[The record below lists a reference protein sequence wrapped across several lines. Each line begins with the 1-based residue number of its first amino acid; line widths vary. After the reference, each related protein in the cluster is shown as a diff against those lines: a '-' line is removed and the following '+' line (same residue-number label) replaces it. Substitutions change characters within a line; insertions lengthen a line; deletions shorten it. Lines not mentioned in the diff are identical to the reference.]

1 MGIWNGIFTLA
12 IAAACTVATSA
23 VVLYTSRYL
32 IADHHKTVLRNQFKQ
47 QARRIK
53 QSLKAIDQEY
63 QAIIA
68 LLEKEKI
75 PSSIPTLLVE
85 SDQESDNSDST
96 LDAKKS
102 LEIEENLMRLLLRLD
117 ALHPRQVLKEV
128 STLHYFDALD
138 LSTKDLMKQQVDH
151 LHNQKKALIMKI
163 QKSQAHLDTILVS

>member
-23 VVLYTSRYL
+23 VVIYTSRYL

-53 QSLKAIDQEY
+53 QTLKSIEEEY
-63 QAIIA
+63 QGITTI
-68 LLEKEKI
+68 LDNEKI
-75 PSSIPTLLVE
+75 PNTVPPMLVE
-85 SDQESDNSDST
+85 SDQESEHSDVT

-102 LEIEENLMRLLLRLD
+102 LEIEENLMRMLLRLD
-117 ALHPRQVLKEV
+117 ALHPRQVLKDV
-128 STLHYFDALD
+128 STLHYYDALD
-138 LSTKDLMKQQVDH
+138 TSAKDLMKQQVDH

-163 QKSQAHLDTILVS
+163 QKSQARLDTLLIR